1 MKEKNEEAVLIME
14 KQLESLTKE
23 GEKRWQIQEEV
34 RRTQR
39 DLSEKWETQKKL
51 VEACKKEKQE
61 ILSKIMQ
68 EK

>member
-1 MKEKNEEAVLIME
+1 MKEKNEEAVLLME

>member
-39 DLSEKWETQKKL
+39 DLSEKWEAQQKL

>member
-1 MKEKNEEAVLIME
+1 MKEKNEEAVLLME

-61 ILSKIMQ
+61 ILSKIME